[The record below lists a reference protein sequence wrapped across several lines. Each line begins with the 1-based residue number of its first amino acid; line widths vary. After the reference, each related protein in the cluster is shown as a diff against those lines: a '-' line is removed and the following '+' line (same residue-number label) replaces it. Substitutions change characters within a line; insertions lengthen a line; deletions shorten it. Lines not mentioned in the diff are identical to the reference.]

1 MRAER
6 DNGSMV
12 SVESSNVSQDMI
24 LLIMD
29 AVFPKRHIDSMRVL
43 EGGKTN
49 LNMLIQIEGYDDPF
63 VLRQYRRGSE
73 VCRKEQVI
81 LKALQGNLPVPEL
94 VASFSSEE
102 ECAVPYLIYRYV
114 PGQTFREIRN
124 IGSSRDMAEAAS
136 AIGGSLSMLAKSDAF
151 PLSEDRTF
159 RYAFALND
167 VDSPVMRERLDSDD
181 WHLLKAFYERHGAML
196 QELSRD
202 QGIRHGD
209 FNHGNVVL
217 QKRTGTWE
225 VAAIL
230 DWELAGTGSSLWDVA
245 RFTCYEKEDSRFW
258 EDAFF
263 KGVRRSNEKVPSEWR
278 EWLHALNIFSAAKSL
293 ADPSVQPAFVSDLRQ
308 LVHAGL
314 RGKRIV

>member
-1 MRAER
+1 
-6 DNGSMV
+6 MV
-12 SVESSNVSQDMI
+12 SVESLNVSQDMI
-24 LLIMD
+24 LLIVD

-49 LNMLIQIEGYDDPF
+49 LNILVQIEGYDDTF

-73 VCRKEQVI
+73 VCRKEQAI
-81 LKALQGNLPVPEL
+81 LKALQGKLPVPEL
-94 VASFSSEE
+94 IASFSSEN
-102 ECAVPYLIYRYV
+102 ECGVPYLIYRYV
-114 PGQTFREIRN
+114 PGQTFREIREV
-124 IGSSRDMAEAAS
+124 GSPRDMAEAAS
-136 AIGGSLSMLAKSDAF
+136 AIAGRLSMLAKCDAS
-151 PLSEDRTF
+151 PLSEDGLL
-159 RYAFALND
+159 RYAFALSD
-167 VDSPVMRERLDSDD
+167 IDSPLMHERLHGDD
-181 WHLLKAFYERHGAML
+181 WNLLKALYERHGAML
-196 QELSRD
+196 QELSSQ

-245 RFTCYEKEDSRFW
+245 RFTCYEKEDSRLW

-263 KGVRRSNEKVPSEWR
+263 KGVRRSSEKAPSEWR
-278 EWLHALNIFSAAKSL
+278 ELLHALNIFSAAKSL
-293 ADPSVQPAFVSDLRQ
+293 ADPSLQPTFVSDLRK

-314 RGKRIV
+314 RGKRIG